1 MDLMTAVATFDYK
14 NFFDVVMIDKPVN
27 ARMPANGYGK
37 KLPTNWMINFEGRL
51 RRVYVDICGNAGHGY
66 IMVKG
71 RKLTIM

>member
-27 ARMPANGYGK
+27 ARMPVSGYGK
-37 KLPTNWMINFEGRL
+37 KLPTNWVINFEGRM
-51 RRVYVDICGNAGHGY
+51 RRVYVDICGNAGHSY

>member
-1 MDLMTAVATFDYK
+1 MDRMTAVATFDYE

-27 ARMPANGYGK
+27 ARLPASGYGK
-37 KLPTNWMINFEGRL
+37 KLPTNWVINYEGRM
-51 RRVYVDICGNAGHGY
+51 RRVYADVFGNAGHSY

>member
-1 MDLMTAVATFDYK
+1 MDLMTAVATYDYK
-14 NFFDVVMIDKPVN
+14 NFFDVVMIKKPAN

-37 KLPTNWMINFEGRL
+37 KSPTNWMINFEGRM
-51 RRVYVDICGNAGHGY
+51 RRVYVDSWGNSGHGY

>member
-1 MDLMTAVATFDYK
+1 MDLMNAVATFDYK
-14 NFFDVVMIDKPVN
+14 NFFDVVMIEKPIN

-37 KLPTNWMINFEGRL
+37 KLPTNRMINFEGRM
-51 RRVYVDICGNAGHGY
+51 RRVYVDIWGNSGHGY